1 MQPSWNTPHTAL
13 EGRGHARSEVRPAPA
28 LARRVALVIVD
39 GLSFDHARRMPELAA
54 LREEG
59 ALRMLT
65 AHEPTF
71 TGPNITAMMTG
82 LAPRESGVR
91 LNGPGAG
98 TNGLDDVAH
107 AAWDAGVFVRVRS
120 RTYAPFDRL
129 TRPPP
134 QADVA
139 RGRARPLFDWEL
151 ERMRPP
157 SAEPGTATGLDLVY
171 FGDVDD
177 AGHRFGAASDAYAKA
192 AVRAAAFLERVAST
206 LDPQRDLLLV
216 ASDHGHLPGGG
227 HGGAEAPVRR
237 AMLLAWG
244 GPVRRGVEL
253 EPRPIRDLAST
264 IAIAV
269 GAHAPSSNQGSPMI
283 DLFDLDERA
292 AAEHVLEPFDQ
303 ATSFLCGGEEAS
315 ACAHVEHARGELERG
330 YGARDAVDLVGE
342 IARERDRASDEA
354 EIRALRRRL
363 GGGLVVAAALLALSR
378 VGGFARP
385 TPRPAAALAVAVGA
399 TYGGALA
406 ALGYRLTLSA
416 MRPAPDFARDAA
428 IASLLAVGAGVAAAS
443 RVRPALSDL
452 LFLALAPFFA
462 FVPIA
467 AAAGADPRALPHPLA
482 SVLELLGAPLVC
494 ACGATSVVLALVRE
508 VKLVREVRLRS

>member
-216 ASDHGHLPGGG
+216 ASDHGHLPG
-227 HGGAEAPVRR
+227 
-237 AMLLAWG
+237 
-244 GPVRRGVEL
+244 RRGA
-253 EPRPIRDLAST
+253 RRRGSA
-264 IAIAV
+264 
-269 GAHAPSSNQGSPMI
+269 GAP
-283 DLFDLDERA
+283 
-292 AAEHVLEPFDQ
+292 
-303 ATSFLCGGEEAS
+303 
-315 ACAHVEHARGELERG
+315 
-330 YGARDAVDLVGE
+330 RDA
-342 IARERDRASDEA
+342 A
-354 EIRALRRRL
+354 RL
-363 GGGLVVAAALLALSR
+363 GGPGPKRGGARAA
-378 VGGFARP
+378 P
-385 TPRPAAALAVAVGA
+385 DPRPRLDDRDRGRRPRSFIEPGLA
-399 TYGGALA
+399 
-406 ALGYRLTLSA
+406 
-416 MRPAPDFARDAA
+416 DD
-428 IASLLAVGAGVAAAS
+428 
-443 RVRPALSDL
+443 
-452 LFLALAPFFA
+452 
-462 FVPIA
+462 
-467 AAAGADPRALPHPLA
+467 
-482 SVLELLGAPLVC
+482 
-494 ACGATSVVLALVRE
+494 
-508 VKLVREVRLRS
+508 